1 MITSLLNRL
10 FGWGAPVAPV
20 QTPVEASSG
29 PVAAPESAP
38 QPGSAVEPV
47 AVLAPPQDQGSAPA
61 IPTGTVRIHKGV
73 LDTMFEDF
81 QKHKETDRGEEETGW
96 MLLGRRE
103 AGVVIIEAALPPGEF
118 RDAGTAH
125 VNVNSTAISVAM
137 RVLKKSHPRLDVIG
151 MAHTHPGSL
160 DRPSEGDYRGDIVW
174 VRKLPGRQGVFAIGV
189 WEFDEPVNFLDDDA
203 NQGSGDVREPVPPI
217 APVSCFRDGRSRFNW
232 FSLSEGDGWYKACP
246 MEPVAGDD
254 FGQSV
259 RQHWEVLEHFA
270 GSIDRL
276 LQMQPGMRMG
286 LLPVSDGV
294 APAMVL
300 CQPLAR
306 DGEELQVVLQGRDAR
321 FFRMSAEEIDELQAP
336 RERLDTAFF
345 EVMAELTRGGR
356 REARAGSR
364 WGE

>member
-10 FGWGAPVAPV
+10 FGWGAPVAPA
-20 QTPVEASSG
+20 QTAAEPAAE
-29 PVAAPESAP
+29 PVAAP
-38 QPGSAVEPV
+38 GSAAASADAV
-47 AVLAPPQDQGSAPA
+47 AVLSSPQGHKAAPA
-61 IPTGTVRIHKGV
+61 ITPGAVRIHQGV
-73 LDTMFEDF
+73 LNTMFEDF
-81 QKHKETDRGEEETGW
+81 HRHKETDRGDEETGW

-103 AGVVIIEAALPPGEF
+103 SGEVIVEAALPPGEF

-137 RVLKKSHPRLDVIG
+137 RVLKKSHPRLDVVG

-160 DRPSEGDYRGDIVW
+160 DRPSEGDYRGDIHW
-174 VRKLPGRQGVFAIGV
+174 VRKLPGKQGVFAIGI
-189 WEFDEPVNFLDDDA
+189 WQFDEPVNFLGEES
-203 NQGSGDVREPVPPI
+203 NQGSGDVRQVA
-217 APVSCFRDGRSRFNW
+217 APVTGFQDGRSRFNW

-246 MEPVAGDD
+246 MEPVPGDD
-254 FGQSV
+254 YGQSV
-259 RQHWEVLEHFA
+259 REHWEVLEHFA

-286 LLPVSDGV
+286 LLPVSDGL

-306 DGEELQVVLQGRDAR
+306 DGEELQVVLQGREAR

-336 RERLDTAFF
+336 RERLDTAFY

-356 REARAGSR
+356 KEAPAGSHH
-364 WGE
+364 GN